1 MPLRKHTLPQVRPAK
16 PFLRLEN
23 PPFGGGKLI
32 FNQRMKLAANF

>member
-23 PPFGGGKLI
+23 PHSEGENLSLTKE
-32 FNQRMKLAANF
+32 